1 MTKTLISVDNVWALW
16 AILTGIA
23 AISIWLEQKYK
34 WANKITGC
42 VLALIIAM
50 ILANFKVIPVDA
62 PTYDMVWDYVVP
74 LAIPLLLYNANIKR
88 IWKESGRLL
97 VVYLVSGI
105 GTVLGSLLA
114 FSLLKNKIPE
124 LYKATAMMT
133 GTYTGGSV
141 NLVAMADAFNAS
153 GELVS
158 TSVVADNLLMA
169 FYFFVLIAIPT
180 MNFFLRK
187 YNHPIVDQVEAEG
200 DTGEGKTRAAQF
212 WGAKEISLKDIAFA
226 ISISFIII
234 AVSVAISGFFAK
246 VIPTGN
252 IGLDL
257 LNGLLGNKYLIMTTI
272 TMILATNFSDFFG
285 SVKGAQELGTF
296 LIYIFFTVIGVPAS
310 IPLILKKSPLLL
322 VFCAVIVFTNMLF
335 TFLMGR
341 IFKFDLEEMIIASNA
356 NVGGP
361 TTAAAMAIAK
371 GWERLIVPA
380 LLVGTL
386 GYVIGNYYGIIVGN
400 IVK

>member
-124 LYKATAMMT
+124 LYKAAAMMT